1 MPCMSVWNVFISSQV
16 ANLAASVSVER
27 LDKEPE
33 FGKPDIDSQSR
44 TSSNDFEDDLDRSSS
59 REHLDSAMS
68 KLGLEKQE

>member
-1 MPCMSVWNVFISSQV
+1 M

-27 LDKEPE
+27 LDKEPA
-33 FGKPDIDSQSR
+33 FGQPDIDIQSH
-44 TSSNDFEDDLDRSSS
+44 TSSNDLEDDLDRTSS

>member
-1 MPCMSVWNVFISSQV
+1 
-16 ANLAASVSVER
+16 VSVER